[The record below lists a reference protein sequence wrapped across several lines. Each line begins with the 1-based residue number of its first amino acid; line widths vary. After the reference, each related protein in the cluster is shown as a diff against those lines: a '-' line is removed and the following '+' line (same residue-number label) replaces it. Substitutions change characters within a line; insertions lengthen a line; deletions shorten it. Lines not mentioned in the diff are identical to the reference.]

1 MIISLVCGERSLQHK
16 VAGLQ
21 HEATDC
27 TSNPRQGNLRY
38 KRVEK
43 ILLLEHILGDFQAD
57 CIPAGF
63 INPIQIQKKLD
74 LCTSECR
81 IKLLGYNRRQN
92 RRKCRSNQ
100 RNSRRIC
107 IWKYEKSLLRYNHPE
122 ISESNHP
129 ETSGMKPGN
138 R

>member
-43 ILLLEHILGDFQAD
+43 ILLLEHILDDFQAD
-57 CIPAGF
+57 CIPAG
-63 INPIQIQKKLD
+63 
-74 LCTSECR
+74 
-81 IKLLGYNRRQN
+81 LLTLSGYR
-92 RRKCRSNQ
+92 
-100 RNSRRIC
+100 
-107 IWKYEKSLLRYNHPE
+107 KSLICVPQNA
-122 ISESNHP
+122 ESSFSGTIAAKTEENAGQIK
-129 ETSGMKPGN
+129 ETVGGFVSGSMK
-138 R
+138 RAC